1 VHQTLPP
8 SPPPR
13 EKISIDTTVTKLKDV
28 LNPSVA
34 IPKRAEF
41 MLLQIPVQIRDSY
54 LLPHKTLVTVMAHP
68 VFTQPMYRPMRD
80 ISSEF
85 LVPNLELISNNTVS
99 LMETNQRFIEAYMVG
114 LNHEM
119 ACELLWREF
128 PTDQRGSYFRQF
140 WDVGDVVNQNSVL
153 SQSQLEES
161 LLDIT
166 KLHTWEPTTDLG
178 KHENRPLPPGGAKD
192 ESRLVLV
199 VRGDLLKK
207 YPTVVIYAQ
216 RAKWSED
223 EGGRDIRE
231 LDDEGDPN
239 QTIKTPVFKAEI
251 EPDIRF
257 LGFDL
262 TKKAA
267 KGNSDRQA
275 NDPGWFF
282 VLQERPGEPRFG
294 LDNLS
299 PDSPPTPVKWNDV
312 AWEHLAEFDTLDF
325 INLERNTPPQMTDP
339 TDEEFVWGRNAADM
353 AYILY
358 QVPVMV
364 AFHAAAMLA

>member
-1 VHQTLPP
+1 
-8 SPPPR
+8 
-13 EKISIDTTVTKLKDV
+13 
-28 LNPSVA
+28 
-34 IPKRAEF
+34 
-41 MLLQIPVQIRDSY
+41 
-54 LLPHKTLVTVMAHP
+54 
-68 VFTQPMYRPMRD
+68 
-80 ISSEF
+80 
-85 LVPNLELISNNTVS
+85 
-99 LMETNQRFIEAYMVG
+99 MVG

-140 WDVGDVVNQNSVL
+140 WDVGDVVNRDTNKTQA
-153 SQSQLEES
+153 QLEEE
-161 LLDIT
+161 LLDVK
-166 KLHTWEPTTDLG
+166 KLHEWENTTNLDS
-178 KHENRPLPPGGAKD
+178 HENRPLPPGGDED

-216 RAKWSED
+216 RAKWAVED
-223 EGGRDIRE
+223 GRDVRV
-231 LDDEGDPN
+231 LDNDDPS
-239 QTIKTPVFKAEI
+239 QTIKNPIFKAEI

-262 TKKAA
+262 TKKVA
-267 KGNSDRQA
+267 KGSTDRQA

-299 PDSPPTPVKWNDV
+299 GEPLEPPIKWNHL
-312 AWEHLAEFDTLDF
+312 AWEHLADFENLDVV
-325 INLERNTPPQMTDP
+325 NLNANAPTVVVNDP
-339 TDEEFVWGRNAADM
+339 TDSRFVWGRNAADM

-364 AFHAAAMLA
+364 AFHAADMLPR